1 MKAGRGGGCSG
12 GGDRVQ
18 LQDLTERLKVSPGDA
33 PRVAAVQLV
42 EHVSEVAAQVSRQ
55 LTAST
60 ALL

>member
-1 MKAGRGGGCSG
+1 MEARRGRGCLG
-12 GGDRVQ
+12 GGARVQ
-18 LQDLTERLKVSPGDA
+18 LQDLTQRLKVGPGDG
-33 PRVAAVQLV
+33 PGVGAVQLV